1 MPINPDI
8 SNAIDPGIIAAIKA
22 APTQGNLFSVV
33 NKTDFVGQV
42 LKADVIGFETAST
55 LVLSNLNVTWLA
67 IVAKTFKFAAPRQ
80 RTIVHVPTDSIYV
93 RPGAPIPQVGKAA
106 KGGKGGQTAAGGRGT
121 AGAPG
126 ANGHRGTDAPKVPA
140 LIIATNTIE
149 SPARLPSSR

>member
-8 SNAIDPGIIAAIKA
+8 NNAIDPGTIAVIKA

-33 NKTDFVGQV
+33 NTSDFVAQV
-42 LKADVIGFETAST
+42 LKADV
-55 LVLSNLNVTWLA
+55 LA
-67 IVAKTFKFAAPRQ
+67 IVAKTFKFVAPRQ

-126 ANGHRGTDAPKVPA
+126 AKGHRGTDAPKVPA